1 MKRVLFLLFVTLVSS
16 ASAFAPPSR
25 QTSSIRQQTSTT
37 ELAEGRR
44 WNFNEGKAPWGLKRN
59 AEIWNGRVAQVAF
72 TLTFLQEL
80 IQGKGV
86 FVGLAEK
93 DPVNIACLGIFA
105 VGTLG
110 LTAFLALQGDDEYRE
125 EV

>member
-1 MKRVLFLLFVTLVSS
+1 MMKRVLFLLFVTLVSS

-59 AEIWNGRVAQVAF
+59 AEIWNGRVAQVRLSYLL
-72 TLTFLQEL
+72 LT
-80 IQGKGV
+80 
-86 FVGLAEK
+86 
-93 DPVNIACLGIFA
+93 DCS
-105 VGTLG
+105 
-110 LTAFLALQGDDEYRE
+110 ALK
-125 EV
+125 

>member
-1 MKRVLFLLFVTLVSS
+1 
-16 ASAFAPPSR
+16 
-25 QTSSIRQQTSTT
+25 
-37 ELAEGRR
+37 
-44 WNFNEGKAPWGLKRN
+44 
-59 AEIWNGRVAQVAF
+59 
-72 TLTFLQEL
+72 
-80 IQGKGV
+80 
-86 FVGLAEK
+86 VGLAEK